1 MIEFRT
7 HEEMLEKHIG
17 KKGTPEREAYDE
29 EVRKGLEEYR
39 IGEAIRQTRKQQ
51 GLTQEEL
58 GERMGV
64 QRAQIRPSGTLVKHH
79 SWTCI
84 FLSLSF
90 FLAKIQKGINNSDPI
105 LTRQVFE
112 TFINC

>member
-1 MIEFRT
+1 MIEYRT
-7 HEEMLEKHIG
+7 HEEMLEKHVG

-64 QRAQIRPSGTLVKHH
+64 QRAQVSKIENGKNIAYATIMRAFRALGAETA
-79 SWTCI
+79 CI
-84 FLSLSF
+84 DLGKLGRVA
-90 FLAKIQKGINNSDPI
+90 LW
-105 LTRQVFE
+105 
-112 TFINC
+112 